1 MFYFLSLI
9 AWTIIQKV
17 ILSFYSWRKSIFFF
31 WWLDKTQRIFRVVEV
46 LCMIP
51 WWWIHVIKHLSKPRG
66 YTTPREN
73 PTVNCGLKVM
83 VCQWRIIGCNTGTI
97 WGRVFTMGGGCLQ
110 WGSLRVRWAGGAW
123 DSLIPSFQFCYE
135 PVQKGMNYCCTC
147 VEDILMKFYCNNC
160 GTSQI
165 LLEQVPCKHNGKGN

>member
-1 MFYFLSLI
+1 MQFGAKMWLTKNQRIPSLKLRGSVLFSLFNSLNHYT
-9 AWTIIQKV
+9 AGHFV
-17 ILSFYSWRKSIFFF
+17 ILLMEKEHFFFF

-110 WGSLRVRWAGGAW
+110 WGEGVCNGGVYGWGGQGVPETAWYLLFNFAMNLFKKVWTTVVRV
-123 DSLIPSFQFCYE
+123 
-135 PVQKGMNYCCTC
+135 
-147 VEDILMKFYCNNC
+147 
-160 GTSQI
+160 
-165 LLEQVPCKHNGKGN
+165 